1 MANMQFTP
9 DLISFIEKLN
19 DIPVGM
25 ITAQTPLIEAGYI
38 DSFSIMQL
46 IMFIE
51 ERCNVSITIES
62 LSLDTISTIDTIASI
77 YYTGVEL

>member
-1 MANMQFTP
+1 MANNEFTH

-19 DIPVGM
+19 DIPVGT

-46 IMFIE
+46 ILFIE
-51 ERCNVSITIES
+51 ERCNVSITIEA
-62 LSLDTISTIDTIASI
+62 LSLDTISTIDTISNI